1 MVSPPLQNMR
11 IVKKKIILD
20 RIIFFYMALEC
31 VMFENNY
38 LSTEENKINKRFKK
52 NYKFYTLK
60 LYFNI
65 LNYNALFVGILYYGL

>member
-1 MVSPPLQNMR
+1 
-11 IVKKKIILD
+11 
-20 RIIFFYMALEC
+20 MALEC